1 MKRIQLLLGVAICI
15 STTTIGQTSSS
26 LKLPTGKTY
35 EVTNKLETTSST
47 DVQGQTMESKANI
60 TSTYK
65 IDVKN
70 KSGNNYNLSNTLT
83 HIQMNMSMM
92 GQDIAFDSDSSS
104 DMNGEFG
111 SALKDYINQPKDI
124 QIDNSGKIISADSTD
139 TSATGIAK
147 QLKFAQTG
155 YGTQLAFLSLPSKPK
170 VGSSWTET
178 SNSDGMKRSTNYT
191 IKEINGNIASISFT
205 GTDSV
210 ETTMEQQGM
219 EISTKTHGK
228 VVGEEKVDL
237 TSGVI
242 QQSESTGDASGTV
255 TAMGQDFPMTTKVTS
270 KTTVK
275 EL

>member
-155 YGTQLAFLSLPSKPK
+155 YGTQLAFLSLPSNPK

-191 IKEINGNIASISFT
+191 IKEINGNVASISFT